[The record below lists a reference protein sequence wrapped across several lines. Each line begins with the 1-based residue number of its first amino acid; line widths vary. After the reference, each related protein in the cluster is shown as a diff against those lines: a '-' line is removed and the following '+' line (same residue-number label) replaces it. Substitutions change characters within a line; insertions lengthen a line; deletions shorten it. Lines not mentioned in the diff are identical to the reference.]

1 MFGGSVIRKLSHS
14 EEVFAQYEVFTSMTI
29 ELHGV
34 VDVDALSDA
43 FDALV
48 EAHPVLASHI
58 EPSPDGGWNLVAEDL
73 LHSGLCVVDGT
84 DTKPWG
90 AGGGPPPGIQLDQT
104 ASLLNLRLAL
114 GKGTSLL
121 TVYLHHS
128 IADGHHGAGL
138 LDELFTRYTEV
149 VTNGDPGPITP
160 EPAPAPLEVML
171 ESRGIRRLGVTG
183 VERFMPVMF
192 AYDLP
197 PSVRPTLIAHPGS
210 PQSVPVTRVRLT
222 EEETTDL
229 VQFCQ
234 DNRVSVNTV
243 VAGAI
248 LMTEWQFRETPH
260 VPIPYA
266 YPVDL
271 RYFLNPPVRP
281 TESTNLVGVATYLA
295 EIGPDTDIVDLATD
309 IGATFRA
316 DLTDGLIQ
324 QSALNFGVAFEG
336 TPPGLPPLVFCTDVS
351 AFHIPTPE
359 GMQLGEFHG
368 QFFCSIT
375 VPLDFYGCGIQ
386 DGRMIIEHHGHIP
399 AEEVL
404 EAIRSLLCAVPS
416 DYGMFME

>member
-1 MFGGSVIRKLSHS
+1 MIRKLSHS
-14 EEVFAQYEVFTSMTI
+14 EEVFARYEVFTSMTI
-29 ELHGV
+29 ELRGV
-34 VDVDALSDA
+34 VDVDALSEA

-48 EAHPVLASHI
+48 EAHPVLASHL
-58 EPSPDGGWNLVAEDL
+58 EPGADGGFHLVADDL
-73 LHSGLCVVDGT
+73 LHSGIHVVDGENG
-84 DTKPWG
+84 KP
-90 AGGGPPPGIQLDQT
+90 AGNGGIRLDQS
-104 ASLLNLRLAL
+104 ASLFDMRLTL
-114 GKGTSLL
+114 GEGTSHL
-121 TVYLHHS
+121 TVFLHHS
-128 IADGHHGAGL
+128 IADGHHLAGL
-138 LDELFTRYTEV
+138 LEEMFTRYTEV

-160 EPAPAPLEVML
+160 EPAPAPLEVVL
-171 ESRGIRRLGVTG
+171 ESRGIKRMGVTG

-197 PSVRPTLIAHPGS
+197 PSVRPTLIASPGS
-210 PQSVPVTRVRLT
+210 PQGVPVTRVRFT
-222 EEETTDL
+222 EQETADL

-243 VAGAI
+243 VAGAV

-309 IGATFRA
+309 IGAAFRA
-316 DLTDGLIQ
+316 DLTNGLIQ

-351 AFHIPTPE
+351 AFHVPTPE
-359 GMQLGEFHG
+359 GMQLGEFQG

-404 EAIRSLLCAVPS
+404 EAIRALLCTVPS
-416 DYGMFME
+416 DYSWNME